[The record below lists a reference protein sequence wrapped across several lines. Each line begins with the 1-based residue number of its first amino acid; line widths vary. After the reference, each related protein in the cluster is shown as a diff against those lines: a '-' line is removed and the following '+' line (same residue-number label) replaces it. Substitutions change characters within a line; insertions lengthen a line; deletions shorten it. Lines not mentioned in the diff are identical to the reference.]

1 MTAGA
6 QGTSNAAAAG
16 LDQFVASFFE
26 VWSADLFGFST
37 GQVVSAGIILLIAYA
52 FRALISRIFIRTA
65 ARLASR
71 TGTTFDDDLVKALE
85 GPIKI
90 IPVLL
95 ALFIVVELLGFEGEA
110 RATAMRLQTTLM
122 AVMVF
127 WALYRAVDPFEHV
140 ILPLRGAFSIEMI
153 EWFTKA
159 LKIFFALV
167 GAAVVL
173 ELWGVPVG
181 PILAGLGI
189 FGVAVALGAQDLF
202 KNLIAGLSILI
213 EKRFAIGDW
222 IMVDGVVEG
231 TVERI
236 NFRSTMV
243 RRFDKGPVYV
253 PNSKLSD
260 NAVTNFSRM
269 THRRIYWKIGL
280 TYSTTTEQLG
290 YVRDKVFEYIMTN
303 TDFAK
308 PPEASSFVFVDGF
321 NDSSIDLMI
330 YCFTKT
336 TNWGEWLAIKQ
347 DFAFAVRK
355 IVDDAGTSFAFPSQ
369 SIYME
374 DMSEDAEIPEIVQAH
389 HPRDWGVS
397 RDGRGESEEG

>member
-6 QGTSNAAAAG
+6 QGSGNAAADG

-26 VWSADLFGFST
+26 VWRADMFGFST
-37 GQVVSAGIILLIAYA
+37 GQVVAAGVILLIAYA
-52 FRALISRIFIRTA
+52 FRALISRFFIRTA

-85 GPIKI
+85 GPVKI
-90 IPVLL
+90 VPVLL

-110 RATAMRLQTTLM
+110 RATAMRIQTTLM

-127 WALYRAVDPFEHV
+127 WALYRAVDPLEHV
-140 ILPLRGAFSIEMI
+140 LMPLRGAFSVEMI

-167 GAAVVL
+167 GVAVVL

-290 YVRDKVFEYIMTN
+290 YVRDKVFEYIMAN
-303 TDFAK
+303 TDFAR
-308 PPEASSFVFVDGF
+308 PPEASAFVFVDGF

-347 DFAFAVRK
+347 DFAYAVRK

-369 SIYME
+369 SIYVE
-374 DMSEDAEIPEIVQAH
+374 DMSEEAEIPEIVQAH

-397 RDGRGESEEG
+397 TDGRGETEDG